1 MRMLVTLEFADAGGR
16 SGSHGLLIIGRGAK
30 DLQAGDIG
38 LSLDEAKTL
47 ISAIQAEFVSAQAAE
62 IVEARRH
69 CSDCKE
75 KLHIKDWKRHR
86 VQTAFG
92 KVFLRSPR
100 LVICACSGARRG
112 AISPLKGWLT
122 RSTNELKYIAAK
134 MASQYS
140 YRQAAAILHELLPV
154 DLRFGHVSV
163 RNATLDAGGRLDQ
176 DQITEPFAD
185 WRRPR
190 PGPRTVTLGFDGGY
204 ARRIRKGPRRNFEI
218 LTGAGE
224 IDGKI
229 WVFASAHKSVPGL
242 KRRLAAFV
250 SRLRISSEEPI
261 ALMTDGA
268 ESLLRLKPL
277 LPVRTRF
284 VLDYFHVSM
293 KLRHIEQCIGVIP
306 PTALSPDGS
315 IFELYDRFNC
325 LRGYLWSG
333 RRAKFEQS
341 VDRLLELLD
350 EAKERLPDLERTI
363 SMASGHL
370 CDLAEYIRK
379 NDAGVINYGRWRRE
393 GRRISTSAVE
403 GTVNRLIGR
412 RLGKGQHMCWT
423 KRGAH
428 LLLQVRC
435 AVLNSEFLQRYQRW
449 FPSVG
454 TRSIGLPWDWI
465 PHSI

>member
-1 MRMLVTLEFADAGGR
+1 MRMLVSVEFADAGSK
-16 SGSHGLLIIGRGAK
+16 SGTHRVLVMGRGT
-30 DLQAGDIG
+30 DNLQAGDIG

-47 ISAIQAEFVSAQAAE
+47 MSAIQDEFVSAQAAE
-62 IVEARRH
+62 IVDKRRS
-69 CSDCKE
+69 CCCGK
-75 KLHIKDWKRHR
+75 KLNIKDWKLRRIHTVLGR
-86 VQTAFG
+86 VY
-92 KVFLRSPR
+92 LPSPR
-100 LVICACSGARRG
+100 LVSCTCDGSMQR

-122 RSTNELKYIAAK
+122 RSSNELRYLSASLAA
-134 MASQYS
+134 QHS
-140 YRQAAAILHELLPV
+140 YRQAAAILHTLLPV
-154 DLRFGHVSV
+154 HPKFGHVSV
-163 RNATLDAGGRLDQ
+163 RAATLDAGNRLDQ
-176 DQITEPFAD
+176 DPQQAPFRD
-185 WRRPR
+185 WRRRQSEPC
-190 PGPRTVTLGFDGGY
+190 TITLAFDGGY
-204 ARRIRKGPRRNFEI
+204 ARRTRKGPRRNFEI

-229 WVFASAHKSVPGL
+229 WVFASAHKAASGL

-250 SRLRISSEEPI
+250 NRLRITPEQPT

-268 ESLLRLKPL
+268 ESLVRLKSL
-277 LPVRTRF
+277 LPVPTRF

-293 KLRHIEQCIGVIP
+293 KLRHIDQCIGTIP
-306 PTALSPDGS
+306 PIALSPDGS
-315 IFELYDRFNC
+315 IFELYDRFNF

-333 RRAKFEQS
+333 KRAKFEES

-350 EAKERLPDLERTI
+350 HAKEMLPNLDRSI

-370 CDLAEYIRK
+370 CDLAWYIRK
-379 NDAGVINYGRWRRE
+379 NESGVINYGRWRRE

-435 AVLNSEFLQRYQRW
+435 AVLNGELLERFQRW
-449 FPSVG
+449 FPAVG
-454 TRSIGLPWDWI
+454 TRQVGLPWYWQ
-465 PHSI
+465 PHRS